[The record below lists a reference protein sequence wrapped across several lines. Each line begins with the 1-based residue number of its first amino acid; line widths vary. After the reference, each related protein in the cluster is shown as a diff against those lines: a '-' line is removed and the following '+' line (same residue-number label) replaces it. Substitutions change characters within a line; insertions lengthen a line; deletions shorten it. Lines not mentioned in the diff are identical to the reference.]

1 MIHIEKNNIFLI
13 LAILFLVIGGVS
25 EFTRKA
31 RPVGIRIFISVFSV
45 VLFSFFLYKYI
56 DANKIKKEEKKHS

>member
-1 MIHIEKNNIFLI
+1 MKKKNIFLI
-13 LAILFLVIGGVS
+13 LSILFLVIGGAS
-25 EFTRKA
+25 EFTRKS
-31 RPVGIRIFISVFSV
+31 RTIGIRIFISGFSV